1 MSARLGMNPLPI
13 VSWKGKI
20 FYQLTSKLQ
29 KNKNTGTS
37 ETRRSLF
44 LSPPVKLYRREIA
57 TAEPHVATCNSRVSV
72 RIDELNMP
80 NGYSVSEEMVNGGV
94 VNTLDINTTEDKYA
108 NGDCTDPNV
117 CLEVNARRR
126 VRSSGMTQRKF
137 VVSRNNENAYFTN
150 SRQYLVSRNKT
161 FAQNQY
167 SHVRLGEPSLISG
180 SFQQRS
186 NAYSPNGL
194 SHCRMASII
203 SGVNDTFYYLWT
215 TFQYSNLFRVQ
226 TDPDTPSVEC
236 FKVVIPAGFY
246 SIEQLN
252 EVFHNVMTNNKH
264 YYIERHTLKRVFLL
278 NIVFNTIENK
288 IELQSYSNVI
298 VSDPVLYSVPE
309 NGTAVG
315 TPNKFPVF
323 FFPPNSGLG
332 ALLGFSST
340 QNSFYPDIPT
350 LTTNVG
356 ESSTGFLST
365 SAPGIFP
372 LYATMN
378 YKPSNSRFATQGAVS
393 ASARALRLNYDTITT
408 SGNTF
413 REPFGQ
419 EVVNALAYGV
429 PGVGYTLKSKT
440 GYPNTRTPYICKHS
454 GELLCR

>member
-1 MSARLGMNPLPI
+1 MNQLPI

-44 LSPPVKLYRREIA
+44 LSPPVKLYRRELA
-57 TAEPHVATCNSRVSV
+57 TTNPDAPNCASRVSV

-80 NGYSVSEEMVNGGV
+80 NGYIVSEQMVNRGV
-94 VNTLDINTTEDKYA
+94 VNTRDMNTSENKYV

-126 VRSSGMTQRKF
+126 VRSSGMVQRKF
-137 VVSRNNENAYFTN
+137 LPYRNNDNAYFTN
-150 SRQYLVSRNKT
+150 SNQYLVSRNKT

-167 SHVRLGEPSLISG
+167 RHVRLGGPSLIGGFS
-180 SFQQRS
+180 QQRS

-194 SHCRMASII
+194 SHCRMTSIV

-215 TFQYSNLFRVQ
+215 TFQYSDLFRVQ
-226 TDPDTPSVEC
+226 SNPDTPSVEC

-246 SIEQLN
+246 DIDQLN
-252 EVFHNVMTNNKH
+252 TAFHIVMANNGH
-264 YYIERHTLKRVFLL
+264 YYIERHTLKQVFLL

-288 IELQSYSNVI
+288 VELQSYSNVI

-309 NGTAVG
+309 NGTAIG
-315 TPNKFPVF
+315 NPRTFPVF

-332 ALLGFSST
+332 ALLGFSSI
-340 QNSFYPDIPT
+340 QNTFYPDIPT

-356 ESSTGFLST
+356 ESSTGFLSI
-365 SAPGIFP
+365 SNPGIFP

-378 YKPSNSRFATQGAVS
+378 YKPSNTRFATQGAVS
-393 ASARALRLNYDTITT
+393 SSARALRLNYDTITT

-440 GYPNTRTPYICKHS
+440 GYPDTCTPYISKYGVEC
-454 GELLCR
+454 E